1 MGLIQAIFG
10 DPNEKE
16 IKRISKIADKIEEL
30 DAVMQSKT
38 DEELRDYTRIFR
50 ERLANGETLDDI
62 LVEAFAVERE
72 ACWRVLGKKPY
83 YVQVIGAIIL
93 HQGRCAEMKTGEG
106 KTFVAPMA
114 AYLNALSGNGVHIVT
129 VNEYLAKT
137 QCAFIGKIFNFL
149 GMTCGLILREMDTQ
163 QRQYNYGCDV
173 TYVTNNEL
181 GFDYLRDNMVKEKER
196 MVIPML
202 NFCIIDEVDSILID
216 EARTPLIISGQ
227 GEKSTSMY
235 FTADKF
241 ASRLSESDYGI
252 DEKAKS
258 VYLTDEGTVKAE
270 RFFNVDNLA
279 DAENIELQHYIQQA
293 IKAHF
298 NMKRDVDYVVKDGQ
312 VVIVDEF
319 TGRLMVGRRYSDG
332 LHQAIE
338 AKEGVKVERESVTLA
353 TITFQNFFRMYKKL
367 SGMTG
372 TAKTEESEFKAIYA
386 LDVVIVPTNKP
397 MIREDM
403 NDVVYAK
410 EKTKLQAIVNDI
422 AECARSGQPVL
433 VGTVSVEK
441 SEQLSAMLKR
451 KGIKHQVLNAKY
463 HDREAEIVAQ
473 AGRLG
478 AITIATNMAGR
489 GTDIM
494 LGGNPEIMAKQ
505 EMKREGWEPDV
516 LELVDTYEETT
527 DDHVIDGRKVF
538 AEKVAKY
545 KVQTDAE
552 KEKVTALGG
561 LYIIGTERH
570 ESRRID
576 NQLRGRAGRQGDPG
590 RSRFYV
596 SLEDELMRLFGSDR
610 LQGIM
615 DTLNPEDNTPLEMG
629 ILSKQIE
636 NAQKRVEGRNFSI
649 RKSVL
654 QYDDVMNRQR
664 ELIYDQRRRV
674 LEGEDVNTFIMDM
687 IDTVVEDIVTAYTAG
702 SDDSMDYNFDGMIEY
717 IESVFMPRG
726 VLCFTDE
733 EKRESTRESLIA
745 DIKRLAKEEYA
756 KKEAESS
763 AQIMRDLERIVLLTV
778 VDKKWRDHID
788 AMSQLREGVGLRA
801 YANRDPIMEYKK
813 ESFDMFDEM
822 TTAIQHETLKTLFS
836 LTIRR
841 EDISNMQRQTADPAE
856 NMKVNRTSDGIV
868 INEPAKVV
876 TTVVAK
882 KLPGRNDPCPCGSG
896 KKYKQCCGKG
906 EGAPAAEDN
915 KAK

>member
-1 MGLIQAIFG
+1 MGLFSAMFG
-10 DPNEKE
+10 DQNEKE
-16 IKRISKIADKIEEL
+16 IKRISKIADKIDAL
-30 DAVMQSKT
+30 DAEMQAKT
-38 DEELRDYTRIFR
+38 DEELRDCTRQFK

-72 ACWRVLGKKPY
+72 ASWRVLNKKPY
-83 YVQVIGAIIL
+83 YVQLIGGIIL
-93 HQGRCAEMKTGEG
+93 HQGRCAEMRTGEG
-106 KTFVAPMA
+106 KTFVAPLA

-137 QCAFIGKIFNFL
+137 QCAFIGKIFTFL
-149 GMTCGLILREMDTQ
+149 GLSCGLILNEMSADE
-163 QRQYNYGCDV
+163 RRKNYNCDI

-181 GFDYLRDNMVKEKER
+181 GFDYLRDNMVIDKEKLVVR
-196 MVIPML
+196 DF
-202 NFCIIDEVDSILID
+202 NFAIIDEVDSILID

-227 GEKSTSMY
+227 GEKSTAMY

-241 ASRLSESDYGI
+241 ASRLTADDYGVE
-252 DEKAKS
+252 EKAKA
-258 VYLTDEGTVKAE
+258 VYLTDSGTAKAE
-270 RFFNVDNLA
+270 KFFGVENLA
-279 DAENIELQHYIQQA
+279 DADNIELQHHIQQA
-293 IKAHF
+293 IKAHY

-312 VVIVDEF
+312 VLIVDEF
-319 TGRLMVGRRYSDG
+319 TGRLMIGRRYSDG

-338 AKEGVKVERESVTLA
+338 AKEGVKVERESVTMA

-386 LDVVIVPTNKP
+386 LDVVTVPTNKP

-410 EKTKLQAIVNDI
+410 EKSKYNAIVEDI
-422 AECARSGQPVL
+422 VECAKKGQPVL

-441 SEQLSAMLKR
+441 SEMISAMLKR
-451 KGIKHQVLNAKY
+451 RGVKHQVLNAKY

-473 AGRLG
+473 AGRLN
-478 AITIATNMAGR
+478 AVTIATNMAGR

-505 EMKREGWEPDV
+505 EMKRNGYTAEV
-516 LELVDTYEETT
+516 LELVDTYEETS
-527 DDHVIDGRKVF
+527 DEEVIKGREVF
-538 AEKVAKY
+538 AETVKKY
-545 KVQTDAE
+545 SVQTEAE

-596 SLEDELMRLFGSDR
+596 SLEDDLMRLFGSER

-615 DTLNPEDNTPLEMG
+615 NTLNPEDNTPLEMG
-629 ILSKQIE
+629 LLSKQIE

-649 RKSVL
+649 RKNVL

-664 ELIYDQRRRV
+664 ELIYEQRRRV
-674 LEGEDVNTFIMDM
+674 LEGENIRGFIMDM
-687 IDTVVEDIVTAYTAG
+687 IETVVENIVNSYTAV
-702 SDDSMDYNFDGMIEY
+702 SDDPLDYNFDGMIEY

-726 VLCFTDE
+726 VLQFTDVERREIERE
-733 EKRESTRESLIA
+733 ELITRIVA
-745 DIKRLAKEEYA
+745 AAKAEYE
-756 KKEAESS
+756 KKEAEVPEFV
-763 AQIMRDLERIVLLTV
+763 IRDLERYALLRA
-778 VDKKWRDHID
+778 VDSKWMAHID
-788 AMSQLREGVGLRA
+788 AMAQLREGVGLRA

-822 TTAIQHETLKTLFS
+822 TTAIQHDTLKMLFNVKLQMNS
-836 LTIRR
+836 VP
-841 EDISNMQRQTADPAE
+841 QRTQSAASSDMRT
-856 NMKVNRTSDGIV
+856 NRASDGTV
-868 INEPAKVV
+868 INEPNKVRS
-876 TTVVAK
+876 TVVAK

-896 KKYKQCCGKG
+896 KKYKQCCALKQ
-906 EGAPAAEDN
+906 EQNTDN
-915 KAK
+915 K

>member
-1 MGLIQAIFG
+1 MGLISAIFG
-10 DPNEKE
+10 DQNEKE
-16 IKRISKIADKIEEL
+16 IKRISKIADKIEAL
-30 DAVMQSKT
+30 DATMQSKT
-38 DEELRDYTRIFR
+38 DEELRDYTRIFK

-72 ACWRVLGKKPY
+72 ASWRVLNKKPY
-83 YVQVIGAIIL
+83 YVQLIGGIIL
-93 HQGRCAEMKTGEG
+93 HQGRCAEMRTGEG
-106 KTFVAPMA
+106 KTFVAPLA
-114 AYLNALSGNGVHIVT
+114 AYLNALAGNGVHIVT

-137 QCAFIGKIFNFL
+137 QCAFIGKIFTFL
-149 GMTCGLILREMDTQ
+149 GLSCGLILHEMTAED
-163 QRQYNYGCDV
+163 RRKNYGCDV

-181 GFDYLRDNMVKEKER
+181 GFDYLRDNMVKDKSQ
-196 MVIPML
+196 MVIRDL
-202 NFCIIDEVDSILID
+202 NFAIIDEVDSILID
-216 EARTPLIISGQ
+216 EARTPLIISGT
-227 GEKSTSMY
+227 GDKSTSMY

-241 ASRLSESDYGI
+241 ASRLTADDYGV
-252 DEKAKS
+252 DEKAKT
-258 VYLTDEGTVKAE
+258 VYLTDSGNVKAE
-270 RFFNVDNLA
+270 KFFGIENLA
-279 DAENIELQHYIQQA
+279 DADNIEIQHHVQQA
-293 IKAHF
+293 LKARYQ
-298 NMKRDVDYVVKDGQ
+298 MKRDVDYVVKDGQ
-312 VVIVDEF
+312 ALIVDEF
-319 TGRLMVGRRYSDG
+319 TGRLMIGRRFSDG

-338 AKEGVKVERESVTLA
+338 AKEGLKVERESITLA

-386 LDVVIVPTNKP
+386 LDVVVVPTNKP

-410 EKTKLQAIVNDI
+410 ERSKYAAIVEDI
-422 AECARSGQPVL
+422 VECSRRGQPVL

-441 SEQLSAMLKR
+441 SEMLSAMLKR
-451 KGIKHQVLNAKY
+451 RGVKHQVLNAKY

-473 AGRLG
+473 AGRLNTV
-478 AITIATNMAGR
+478 TIATNMAGR

-505 EMKREGWEPDV
+505 EMKREGYTPEV
-516 LELVDTYEETT
+516 LELVDTYEETS
-527 DDHVIDGRKVF
+527 DEDVIKGRAVF
-538 AEKVAKY
+538 AELVAKY

-552 KEKVTALGG
+552 KEKVTELGG

-615 DTLNPEDNTPLEMG
+615 ETLNPQDNTPLEMG
-629 ILSKQIE
+629 MLSKQIE
-636 NAQKRVEGRNFSI
+636 SAQKRVEGRNFSI

-674 LEGEDVNTFIMDM
+674 LEGENVNSFIMDM
-687 IDTVVEDIVTAYTAG
+687 IDTVVEDIVMAYTAE
-702 SDDSMDYNFDGMIEY
+702 SDDPLDYNFEGMIEY
-717 IESVFMPRG
+717 IESVFMPKG
-726 VLCFTDE
+726 ALVFTDK
-733 EKRESTRESLIA
+733 EKREIERKELIER
-745 DIKRLAKEEYA
+745 IKSVAKAEYRKKEE
-756 KKEAESS
+756 ENSE
-763 AQIMRDLERIVLLTV
+763 QIMRELERYVLLTV
-778 VDKKWRDHID
+778 VDTKWRDHID

-822 TTAIQHETLKTLFS
+822 SSAIQRETLKMLFNVKVS
-836 LTIRR
+836 R
-841 EDISNMQRQTADPAE
+841 EGVPQRSQQSVDTNMRT
-856 NMKVNRTSDGIV
+856 NRTSDGVV
-868 INEPAKVV
+868 INEPNRVKS
-876 TTVVAK
+876 TVVAK

-896 KKYKQCCGKG
+896 KKYKQCCALK
-906 EGAPAAEDN
+906 ENGANNAAN
-915 KAK
+915 